1 MNIKSF
7 LLFLSLLLLSFSLS
21 VRATE
26 RQRVIVTTDAEID
39 DECSLVRFLLYLND
53 FDVEAIISSSSQYH
67 AHDHKWAGDHWYLP
81 YVDAY
86 TKVYPNLVKHDTNY
100 PSPDKVRNL
109 FYLGNVDT
117 QNEMEKV
124 TPGSQRIVEV
134 LLDKSDSR
142 PVWLQ
147 AWGGINTIARALKT
161 IEEEYPDEMERVAQK
176 MRLYLIWEQD
186 ETYQQYIRPHW
197 GRYNILTIVCDQF
210 ITYFYHWKKY
220 LLPEHQ
226 HYLDS
231 VWMNEHIL
239 KGHGALC
246 SLYKAHENGDFR
258 SEGDSPAFFHTIPNG
273 LRSHENPGWGGWGG
287 RFVKV
292 RENTWMDPVNEIGY
306 RYPEGR
312 WYTGNA
318 WGRSRLKMEIPN
330 DRDLLLYLKPM
341 WHWIDALQNDFA
353 ARADWCVN
361 DYAHANHQ
369 PIVKCN
375 LKDVCVKKGK
385 KIRLSAKGTSD
396 PDGNKLIYRWWV
408 YTEASSYKKQISIKN
423 SNQKTASIRIPE
435 DANRGDQIHVIL
447 EVKDNGT
454 PQLTRYSRVV
464 ITVDSL

>member
-1 MNIKSF
+1 MNIKSL

-287 RFVKV
+287 RFVNV